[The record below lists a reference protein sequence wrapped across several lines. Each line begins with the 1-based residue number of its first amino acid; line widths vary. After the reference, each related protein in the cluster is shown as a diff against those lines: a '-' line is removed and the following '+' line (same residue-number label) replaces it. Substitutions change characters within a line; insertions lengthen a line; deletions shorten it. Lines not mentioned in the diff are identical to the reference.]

1 MSKPRA
7 PTQAVDT
14 PSTLA
19 NFAKK
24 GTTAVPIAALN
35 LYKNKAGYGYPSAYI
50 LNVVKEK
57 TGKPFGTLA
66 GGSQAVAPAAAWAT
80 T

>member
-19 NFAKK
+19 GFKK
-24 GTTAVPIAALN
+24 VGTTAALN
-35 LYKNKAGYGYPSAYI
+35 LYNNKAGYGYPSAYM
-50 LNVVKEK
+50 LNVVKDK

-66 GGSQAVAPAAAWAT
+66 GGSQAVAPSAAWAT

>member
-19 NFAKK
+19 GFKK
-24 GTTAVPIAALN
+24 VGTTAALN
-35 LYKNKAGYGYPSAYI
+35 LYNNKAGYGYPSAYKLTTI
-50 LNVVKEK
+50 LSKS
-57 TGKPFGTLA
+57 GKPFGTLA
-66 GGSQAVAPAAAWAT
+66 GG
-80 T
+80 